1 MCPDRVLKPLATLLD
16 KTIRF
21 DHLVVIRHSGANGT
35 RVGSQAVS
43 LARRNR
49 RRIRIEMATAFL
61 RAQSLR
67 QAAIA

>member
-35 RVGSQAVS
+35 RVGSQAVWEV
-43 LARRNR
+43 AYRRVK
-49 RRIRIEMATAFL
+49 EG
-61 RAQSLR
+61 
-67 QAAIA
+67 